1 MAFRSSAN
9 ARFPGNPDRAVSQA
23 LGIGFAVV
31 AALTTASSH
40 ALLKAGDDQD
50 AVRALCGATWAAAAA
65 VPLLVIGWPTPALL
79 PWLAGAVVLHSVY
92 SLVLTRSYSLNDFSV
107 AFPIARGTA
116 PLVAI
121 VGSALLFG
129 EIPTVGEVAGIAA
142 ICTGILSLSAG
153 GRIGAAGLAAA
164 LTAGV
169 LTAAYTVVD
178 AGGMRASD
186 GVLPFLCWFF
196 FATGIALVIQF
207 RVTAGPAAAVRV
219 RRNLRPG
226 VAAGSLAIISFGSTL
241 IALRYAPVATVSA
254 LRETC
259 ILVSIL
265 IAWVVLKERVTLHS
279 VGAAVLIAAGTLFL
293 LLSHLSPSP

>member
-1 MAFRSSAN
+1 M
-9 ARFPGNPDRAVSQA
+9 SQG
-23 LGIGFAVV
+23 LGIGFAIV

-40 ALLKAGDDQD
+40 ALLKAGDDQE

-65 VPLLVIGWPTPALL
+65 APLLLVGWPTPALL
-79 PWLAGAVVLHSVY
+79 PWLAGAVVLHSIY
-92 SLVLTRSYSLNDFSV
+92 SLVLTRSYRLNDFSV

-129 EIPTVGEVAGIAA
+129 EIPTVDEVVGIAA
-142 ICTGILSLSAG
+142 ISAGILSLSVG
-153 GRIGAAGLAAA
+153 GRIGAAGLVAA
-164 LTAGV
+164 LAAGA

-207 RVTAGPAAAVRV
+207 RMVAGAPAVRRM
-219 RRNLRPG
+219 RRNLWSG
-226 VAAGSLAIISFGSTL
+226 VAAGSLAIVSFGSTL
-241 IALRYAPVATVSA
+241 VALRYAPVATVSA

-259 ILVSIL
+259 IFVSIV
-265 IAWVVLKERVTLHS
+265 IAWIVMKERVTPHS
-279 VGAAVLIAAGTLFL
+279 LTAALLIAAGTLFL
-293 LLSHLSPSP
+293 LLSHLSLSP

>member
-1 MAFRSSAN
+1 MACRSSAN
-9 ARFPGNPDRAVSQA
+9 GRSPEKPDLPVSQS

-40 ALLKAGDDQD
+40 ALLKSGEDQE

-65 VPLLVIGWPTPALL
+65 GPLLFLGWPTPAML
-79 PWLAGAVVLHSVY
+79 PWLAGAVALHSVY
-92 SLVLTRSYSLNDFSV
+92 SLVLTRSYTLNDFSV

-121 VGSALLFG
+121 GASALLFG
-129 EIPTVGEVAGIAA
+129 EIPGIAETAGVIA
-142 ICTGILSLSAG
+142 ISAGILSLSAG
-153 GRIGAAGLAAA
+153 GRIGRAGLIAA
-164 LTAGV
+164 LTAGL

-196 FATGIALVIQF
+196 FATGSALLLQF
-207 RVTAGPAAAVRV
+207 RLAAGASAAARL
-219 RRNLRPG
+219 RRDLRPG
-226 VAAGSLAIISFGSTL
+226 IAAGGLAIVSFGSTL
-241 IALRYAPVATVSA
+241 VALRYAPVAAVSA

-265 IAWVVLKERVTLHS
+265 IAWLWMKERVTLHS
-279 VGAAVLIAAGTLFL
+279 LTAALLIAAGALLL
-293 LLSHLSPSP
+293 LLSHLVPPA

>member
-1 MAFRSSAN
+1 M
-9 ARFPGNPDRAVSQA
+9 SQS
-23 LGIGFAVV
+23 LGIGFAII

-40 ALLKAGDDQD
+40 ALLKAGEDQE
-50 AVRALCGATWAAAAA
+50 AVRALCGFTWAAAAA
-65 VPLLVIGWPTPALL
+65 GPLIVLGWPTPATQ
-79 PWLAGAVVLHSVY
+79 PWLVGAVVLHSIY
-92 SLVLTRSYSLNDFSV
+92 SMVLTRSYTLNDFSV

-116 PLVAI
+116 PLVA
-121 VGSALLFG
+121 VGGSALLFA
-129 EIPTVGEVAGIAA
+129 EIPSTGELAGVVAISA
-142 ICTGILSLSAG
+142 GILSLSAG
-153 GRIGAAGLAAA
+153 GRIGRAGMLAA

-196 FATGIALVIQF
+196 FATGIALLVQF
-207 RVTAGPAAAVRV
+207 RIAAGPAAAARM
-219 RRNLRPG
+219 RRDLRPG
-226 VAAGSLAIISFGSTL
+226 IAAGLLAIVSFGSTL
-241 IALRYAPVATVSA
+241 VALRYAPVAVVSA

-265 IAWVVLKERVTLHS
+265 IAWLWMKERVTRHS
-279 VGAAVLIAAGTLFL
+279 LTAALLIAAGVLLL

>member
-1 MAFRSSAN
+1 
-9 ARFPGNPDRAVSQA
+9 VSQS

-40 ALLKAGDDQD
+40 AMLKSGEDQE

-65 VPLLVIGWPTPALL
+65 GPLLFLGWPSPAML
-79 PWLAGAVVLHSVY
+79 PWLAGAVVLHSIY
-92 SLVLTRSYSLNDFSV
+92 SLVLTRSYTLNDFSV

-121 VGSALLFG
+121 GASALLFG
-129 EIPTVGEVAGIAA
+129 EIPGLAETAGVTA
-142 ICTGILSLSAG
+142 ISAGILSLSAG
-153 GRIGAAGLAAA
+153 GRIGRAGLIAA

-196 FATGIALVIQF
+196 FATGSALLLQF
-207 RVTAGPAAAVRV
+207 RLVAGPAAAARLT
-219 RRNLRPG
+219 RNLRPG
-226 VAAGSLAIISFGSTL
+226 IAAGGLAIVSFGSTL
-241 IALRYAPVATVSA
+241 VALRYAPVATVSA

-265 IAWVVLKERVTLHS
+265 IAWLWMKERVTLHS
-279 VGAAVLIAAGTLFL
+279 LTAAVLIAAGALLL
-293 LLSHLSPSP
+293 LLSHLVPPA